1 MGAILQVFASWVA
14 ASLAKIGVGVVTYA
28 TLRELATPLL
38 SAMQQH
44 MDGLPSE
51 ALGVLTLAG
60 VPDAMGIMLSA
71 HLTALGVR
79 GARLRIQK

>member
-1 MGAILQVFASWVA
+1 MGAILQVFATWVA
-14 ASLAKIGVGVVTYA
+14 ASLTKIGVGVVTYSA
-28 TLRELATPLL
+28 LKELASPLL
-38 SAMQQH
+38 SAIQQH
-44 MDGLPSE
+44 VDGLPSE
-51 ALGVLTLAG
+51 ALGLLTLAG